1 MRRIGCLLAASP
13 EPHMSQA
20 LLEVALAH
28 SPRVE
33 EAGPGLVYLDAAGLE
48 GLFGGE
54 RQLGESLCAAAA
66 ARGLDVRGGIAG
78 SRLGARVAARSGGG
92 VTIVQPAEDAAY
104 LAPAPLALLDLP
116 EEMAA
121 RLDRW
126 GIRTLGE
133 LAALPPAAL
142 FERLGSEGPR
152 LQRLAR
158 GEDLRPLIPWAP
170 APPFEESA
178 ECEWGLDTLEPV
190 TMLLADLA
198 EKICAR
204 LVRRGLSADGFEWI
218 CRLAG
223 RSLHEGS
230 LALAAPMSEASA
242 IAALLRVALESRP
255 PQGVVEAVTL
265 KAHPQRVAPAQ
276 DSLTGRSRPSPR
288 LVTAALT
295 RLIAL
300 VGARQLG
307 IPALLDS
314 HRPDAVRLDPFLHP
328 HPDPLPRRER
338 ESGSLSP
345 SERSRVRSESLSPS
359 GGEGRVRGREMSPA
373 LALRRLRPPCPA
385 HVTLT
390 SGRPVH
396 LRSAAL
402 AGRIV
407 TGAGPWRASGEWW
420 TGGPWA
426 RDEWD
431 VELADGTVC
440 RLVHDGSAWF
450 LDGIYD

>member
-1 MRRIGCLLAASP
+1 
-13 EPHMSQA
+13 MSQA
-20 LLEVALAH
+20 LIEVALAH

-48 GLFGGE
+48 GLFGGK
-54 RQLGESLCAAAA
+54 RRLGESLCAAAA
-66 ARGLDVRGGIAG
+66 ARGLDVRVGIAG
-78 SRLGARVAARSGGG
+78 SRLGALVAARSGGG
-92 VTIVQPAEDAAY
+92 VTIVQPVEDAAY
-104 LAPAPLALLDLP
+104 LATAPLGLLDLP
-116 EEMAA
+116 EELAA

-198 EKICAR
+198 KKICAR

-242 IAALLRVALESRP
+242 IGALLRVALESRP

-295 RLIAL
+295 RLTAL

-314 HRPDAVRLDPFLHP
+314 HRTDAVRLDPFRSDRIHSE
-328 HPDPLPRRER
+328 DGMRDSAR
-338 ESGSLSP
+338 SNSP
-345 SERSRVRSESLSPS
+345 A
-359 GGEGRVRGREMSPA
+359 A

-431 VELADGTVC
+431 VELADGIVC
-440 RLVHDGSAWF
+440 RLVHDGSAWL

>member
-1 MRRIGCLLAASP
+1 MRRIGGLLATSP

-66 ARGLDVRGGIAG
+66 ARGLNVRVGIAG
-78 SRLGARVAARSGGG
+78 SPLGARVAARSGGG

-295 RLIAL
+295 RLTAL

-314 HRPDAVRLDPFLHP
+314 HRPDAVRLDPFH
-328 HPDPLPRRER
+328 
-338 ESGSLSP
+338 
-345 SERSRVRSESLSPS
+345 SERIHLEDGMRDSARSNSPA
-359 GGEGRVRGREMSPA
+359 A

>member
-1 MRRIGCLLAASP
+1 MRRIGCLAVMSDPPASR
-13 EPHMSQA
+13 A
-20 LLEVALAH
+20 LLEVALVH

-48 GLFGGE
+48 GLYGGE
-54 RQLGESLCAAAA
+54 RQWGERLSRAAAERGFD
-66 ARGLDVRGGIAG
+66 ARVGIAG
-78 SRLGARVAARSGGG
+78 SRLGARVAARTGSG
-92 VTIVQPAEDAAY
+92 VTIVPPHGDATY
-104 LAPAPLALLDLP
+104 LAPAPLACLDLAD
-116 EEMAA
+116 EMAA
-121 RLDRW
+121 RLERW

-133 LAALPPAAL
+133 LAALPSAAL

-158 GEDLRPLIPWAP
+158 GEDPRPLLPWAP

-178 ECEWGLDTLEPV
+178 ECEWGLDTLEPLTALV
-190 TMLLADLA
+190 TDLA
-198 EKICAR
+198 ERICAR
-204 LVRRGLSADGFEWI
+204 LIRRGLSADGFEWT

-223 RSLHEGS
+223 RSVHEGA
-230 LALAAPMSEASA
+230 LALAAPMSEPAA
-242 IAALLRVALESRP
+242 IAALLGVALESRP
-255 PQGVVEAVTL
+255 PRGVVEGVTVR
-265 KAHPQRVAPAQ
+265 AHPVRVALAQ
-276 DSLTGRSRPSPR
+276 DSLVERSRPSPR

-295 RLIAL
+295 RLVAL

-307 IPALLDS
+307 VPALLDS
-314 HRPDAVRLDPFLHP
+314 HRPDAVRLDPFHA
-328 HPDPLPRRER
+328 H
-338 ESGSLSP
+338 
-345 SERSRVRSESLSPS
+345 SESHSPS
-359 GGEGRVRGREMSPA
+359 GGEGRVRGLETRGLETRGLETMAA

-396 LRSAAL
+396 LRSAPL
-402 AGRIV
+402 SGRIV

-420 TGGPWA
+420 TGSPWA

>member
-1 MRRIGCLLAASP
+1 
-13 EPHMSQA
+13 MSQA

-33 EAGPGLVYLDAAGLE
+33 EAGPGLVYLDAVGLE

-54 RQLGESLCAAAA
+54 RQLGDRLSRAASE
-66 ARGLDVRGGIAG
+66 RGLRAQVGIAG
-78 SRLGARVAARSGGG
+78 SRLGARLAARSGGG
-92 VTIVQPAEDAAY
+92 VTIVRPGGDAVF
-104 LAPAPLALLDLP
+104 LAPAPLALLDLS

-133 LAALPPAAL
+133 LTALPSAAL

-170 APPFEESA
+170 APPFEESV
-178 ECEWGLDTLEPV
+178 ECEWGLDTLEP
-190 TMLLADLA
+190 LAALVVDLA
-198 EKICAR
+198 ERICVR
-204 LVRRGLSADGFEWI
+204 LVRRGLAADGFEWS

-223 RSLHEGS
+223 RGAHEGS

-242 IAALLRVALESRP
+242 IAALLKVALESRP

-265 KAHPQRVAPAQ
+265 KAHPQRIAPAQ
-276 DSLTGRSRPSPR
+276 DSLTERSRPSPR

-307 IPALLDS
+307 VPALLDS
-314 HRPDAVRLDPFLHP
+314 HRPDAVRLDPFHHP
-328 HPDPLPRRER
+328 HPDPLPGRER
-338 ESGSLSP
+338 ESGS
-345 SERSRVRSESLSPS
+345 RSSSGEARVRSEFLSPS
-359 GGEGRVRGREMSPA
+359 GGEGRVRGQEMSSA

-385 HVTLT
+385 HVTLI
-390 SGRPVH
+390 SGRPVQ
-396 LRSAAL
+396 LRSVAL
-402 AGRIV
+402 TGRIV

-420 TGGPWA
+420 TGSPWA

>member
-1 MRRIGCLLAASP
+1 MRRIGGLLAASP

-54 RQLGESLCAAAA
+54 RQLGEGLCAAAA
-66 ARGLDVRGGIAG
+66 ARGLNVHVGIAG

-295 RLIAL
+295 RLTAL

-314 HRPDAVRLDPFLHP
+314 HRPDAVRLDPFHHP
-328 HPDPLPRRER
+328 HPNPLPGRER

-345 SERSRVRSESLSPS
+345 SE
-359 GGEGRVRGREMSPA
+359 GEGRGEGGGKNPA
-373 LALRRLRPPCPA
+373 ALVLRRLRPPCPA

-440 RLVHDGSAWF
+440 RLIHDGSAWF

>member
-1 MRRIGCLLAASP
+1 MRRIGCLFVASP
-13 EPHMSQA
+13 APETSQA

-33 EAGPGLVYLDAAGLE
+33 ETGPGLIYLDAAGLE

-54 RQLGESLCAAAA
+54 RQLGERLRRAAAE
-66 ARGLDVRGGIAG
+66 RGLRAQVGIAG
-78 SRLGARVAARSGGG
+78 SRLGALAAARLGSGM
-92 VTIVQPAEDAAY
+92 TIVPPSEDAAH
-104 LAPAPLALLDLP
+104 LAPAPLTFLDLS

-178 ECEWGLDTLEPV
+178 QCEWGLDTLEPLAALV
-190 TMLLADLA
+190 ADLA
-198 EKICAR
+198 ERICSR
-204 LVRRGLSADGFEWI
+204 LLRRGLAADGFEWA
-218 CRLAG
+218 CRLAD
-223 RSLHEGS
+223 RTTHEGS
-230 LALAAPMSEASA
+230 LALAAPMSEAAA

-255 PQGVVEAVTL
+255 PRGVVEAVTL
-265 KAHPQRVAPAQ
+265 KAHPQRVAAAQ
-276 DSLTGRSRPSPR
+276 DSLTHRSRPSPR
-288 LVTAALT
+288 LVTAAMT
-295 RLIAL
+295 RLAAL

-307 IPALLDS
+307 VPALLDS
-314 HRPDAVRLDPFLHP
+314 HRPDAVRLGPFHSDL
-328 HPDPLPRRER
+328 PLPPGE
-338 ESGSLSP
+338 
-345 SERSRVRSESLSPS
+345 
-359 GGEGRVRGREMSPA
+359 GEGRGEGGRKNPA
-373 LALRRLRPPCPA
+373 TLALRRLRPPCPA

-396 LRSAAL
+396 LRSASL
-402 AGRIV
+402 SGQIV

-420 TGGPWA
+420 TGSPWA
-426 RDEWD
+426 CDEWD

>member
-1 MRRIGCLLAASP
+1 
-13 EPHMSQA
+13 MSQA

-54 RQLGESLCAAAA
+54 RQLGEGLCAAAA
-66 ARGLDVRGGIAG
+66 ARGLNVRVGIAG

-190 TMLLADLA
+190 TILLADLA

-295 RLIAL
+295 RLTAL

-314 HRPDAVRLDPFLHP
+314 HRPDAVRLDPFH
-328 HPDPLPRRER
+328 
-338 ESGSLSP
+338 
-345 SERSRVRSESLSPS
+345 SERIHLEDGMRDSARSNP
-359 GGEGRVRGREMSPA
+359 PAA

>member
-1 MRRIGCLLAASP
+1 
-13 EPHMSQA
+13 MSQA
-20 LLEVALAH
+20 LIEVALAH

-54 RQLGESLCAAAA
+54 RQLGESLCAAAV
-66 ARGLDVRGGIAG
+66 ARGLNMRVGIAG
-78 SRLGARVAARSGGG
+78 SRLGARVAARSGDG
-92 VTIVQPAEDAAY
+92 VTIVQRGGDAVF
-104 LAPAPLALLDLP
+104 LAPAPLALLDLS

-133 LAALPPAAL
+133 LTALPSPAL

-178 ECEWGLDTLEPV
+178 ECDWGLDTLEPLTALV
-190 TMLLADLA
+190 VELA
-198 EKICAR
+198 ERICAR
-204 LVRRGLSADGFEWI
+204 LVRRGLAADGFEWI
-218 CRLAG
+218 CRLPG
-223 RSLHEGS
+223 RGLHEGS

-242 IAALLRVALESRP
+242 IAALLKIALESQP

-265 KAHPQRVAPAQ
+265 KAHPQRIAPAQ
-276 DSLTGRSRPSPR
+276 DSLTERSRPSPR
-288 LVTAALT
+288 LVNAALT
-295 RLIAL
+295 RLTAL

-307 IPALLDS
+307 VPALLDS
-314 HRPDAVRLDPFLHP
+314 HRPDAVRLDPIHHP
-328 HPDPLPRRER
+328 HPD
-338 ESGSLSP
+338 
-345 SERSRVRSESLSPS
+345 VRSESLSPS
-359 GGEGRVRGREMSPA
+359 GGEGRVRGQEMRGQEMRGQEMRGQEMNSA

-385 HVTLT
+385 HVTLI
-390 SGRPVH
+390 SGRPVQ

-420 TGGPWA
+420 TGSPWA

>member
-1 MRRIGCLLAASP
+1 MRRIGCLLATSP
-13 EPHMSQA
+13 EPPMSQA

-66 ARGLDVRGGIAG
+66 ARGLNVRVGIAG
-78 SRLGARVAARSGGG
+78 SPLGARVAARSGGG

-276 DSLTGRSRPSPR
+276 DSLTGRLRPSPR

-295 RLIAL
+295 RLTAL

-314 HRPDAVRLDPFLHP
+314 HRPDAVRLDPFH
-328 HPDPLPRRER
+328 
-338 ESGSLSP
+338 
-345 SERSRVRSESLSPS
+345 SERIHLEDGMRDSARSNSPA
-359 GGEGRVRGREMSPA
+359 A

>member
-1 MRRIGCLLAASP
+1 
-13 EPHMSQA
+13 MSQA

-54 RQLGESLCAAAA
+54 RQLGESLCVAAA
-66 ARGLDVRGGIAG
+66 ARGLNVRVGIAG

-92 VTIVQPAEDAAY
+92 VTIAQPAEDAAY
-104 LAPAPLALLDLP
+104 LAPAPLALLDHP
-116 EEMAA
+116 EEMAV

-158 GEDLRPLIPWAP
+158 GEDLRPLTPWAP

-295 RLIAL
+295 RLTAL

-314 HRPDAVRLDPFLHP
+314 HRPDAVRLDPFH
-328 HPDPLPRRER
+328 
-338 ESGSLSP
+338 
-345 SERSRVRSESLSPS
+345 SERIHLEDGMRDSARSNSPA
-359 GGEGRVRGREMSPA
+359 A

>member
-13 EPHMSQA
+13 EPHISQA
-20 LLEVALAH
+20 LLEMALAH

-33 EAGPGLVYLDAAGLE
+33 EAGHGLVYLDAMGLE

-54 RQLGESLCAAAA
+54 RQLGDRLSRAAVE
-66 ARGLDVRGGIAG
+66 RGLRVQVGIGG
-78 SRLGARVAARSGGG
+78 SRLSARIAARSGGG
-92 VTIVQPAEDAAY
+92 VTIVQPAGDAAY

-116 EEMAA
+116 EELAA

-133 LAALPPAAL
+133 LAALPSAAL

-158 GEDLRPLIPWAP
+158 GEDLRPLAPWAP
-170 APPFEESA
+170 TPPFEESA
-178 ECEWGLDTLEPV
+178 ACEWGLDTLEPLAALV
-190 TMLLADLA
+190 ADLA
-198 EKICAR
+198 ERICAR
-204 LVRRGLSADGFEWI
+204 LIRRGLSADGFEWI

-223 RSLHEGS
+223 RGAHEGS

-265 KAHPQRVAPAQ
+265 RAHPQRVVPAQ

-295 RLIAL
+295 RLTAL

-307 IPALLDS
+307 VPALLDS
-314 HRPDAVRLDPFLHP
+314 HRPDAVRLDPFHLEEIHSE
-328 HPDPLPRRER
+328 DGMRDSAR
-338 ESGSLSP
+338 SNSP
-345 SERSRVRSESLSPS
+345 A
-359 GGEGRVRGREMSPA
+359 A

-390 SGRPVH
+390 SGRPVQ

-402 AGRIV
+402 TGRIV

-420 TGGPWA
+420 TGSPWA

-440 RLVHDGSAWF
+440 RLVHDGSTWF

>member
-1 MRRIGCLLAASP
+1 MAVMRRIGCLFTPSP
-13 EPHMSQA
+13 EPGAQQV

-33 EAGPGLVYLDAAGLE
+33 EARPGCVYLDAAGLE

-54 RQLGESLCAAAA
+54 RQLGEFLRRAAAD
-66 ARGLDVRGGIAG
+66 RGLDARVGIAG
-78 SRLGARVAARSGGG
+78 SRTCALAAARLGSG
-92 VTIVQPAEDAAY
+92 VTVIPPGGDEAC
-104 LAPAPLALLDLP
+104 LAPAPLAFLDLSGD
-116 EEMAA
+116 MAA

-133 LAALPPAAL
+133 LAALPAPAL

-158 GEDLRPLIPWAP
+158 GEDLRPLDAWAP
-170 APPFEESA
+170 PPIFEESA
-178 ECEWGLDTLEPV
+178 ECEWGLETLEPV
-190 TMLLADLA
+190 AALVADLA
-198 EKICAR
+198 GRICAR
-204 LVRRGLSADGFEWI
+204 LVRRGLAADGFEWA
-218 CRLAG
+218 CRLAD
-223 RSLHEGS
+223 RRVHEGALS
-230 LALAAPMSEASA
+230 LAAPMSEAAA

-255 PQGVVEAVTL
+255 PRGPVVEITL
-265 KAHPQRVAPAQ
+265 RARPQRMAPAQ
-276 DSLTGRSRPSPR
+276 ESLTDRSCPSPR
-288 LVTAALT
+288 LVTAAMT
-295 RLIAL
+295 RLAAL
-300 VGARQLG
+300 VGDRQLG
-307 IPALLDS
+307 VPALLDS
-314 HRPDAVRLDPFLHP
+314 HRPDAVRLEPFAIYGG
-328 HPDPLPRRER
+328 PDMAPALPQRRTSV
-338 ESGSLSP
+338 SGT
-345 SERSRVRSESLSPS
+345 V
-359 GGEGRVRGREMSPA
+359 

-385 HVTLT
+385 RVTLT
-390 SGRPVH
+390 SGRPVY
-396 LRSAAL
+396 LRSERC

-420 TGGPWA
+420 AERPWA

>member
-1 MRRIGCLLAASP
+1 
-13 EPHMSQA
+13 
-20 LLEVALAH
+20 
-28 SPRVE
+28 
-33 EAGPGLVYLDAAGLE
+33 
-48 GLFGGE
+48 
-54 RQLGESLCAAAA
+54 
-66 ARGLDVRGGIAG
+66 
-78 SRLGARVAARSGGG
+78 
-92 VTIVQPAEDAAY
+92 
-104 LAPAPLALLDLP
+104 
-116 EEMAA
+116 
-121 RLDRW
+121 
-126 GIRTLGE
+126 
-133 LAALPPAAL
+133 
-142 FERLGSEGPR
+142 
-152 LQRLAR
+152 
-158 GEDLRPLIPWAP
+158 
-170 APPFEESA
+170 
-178 ECEWGLDTLEPV
+178 
-190 TMLLADLA
+190 
-198 EKICAR
+198 
-204 LVRRGLSADGFEWI
+204 
-218 CRLAG
+218 
-223 RSLHEGS
+223 
-230 LALAAPMSEASA
+230 
-242 IAALLRVALESRP
+242 
-255 PQGVVEAVTL
+255 VTL

-295 RLIAL
+295 RLTAL

-314 HRPDAVRLDPFLHP
+314 HRPDAVRLDPFRSDRIHLE
-328 HPDPLPRRER
+328 DGMRDSAR
-338 ESGSLSP
+338 SNSP
-345 SERSRVRSESLSPS
+345 A
-359 GGEGRVRGREMSPA
+359 A

-431 VELADGTVC
+431 VELADGIVC